1 MKFILLLICLFAL
14 EFVSAQKKGTPRHTS
29 LRTSAKRPITVL
41 ERSYGTPTSITQI
54 IDVPENNPAYE
65 TLKNLIENYNV
76 PITFSDNMFHGK
88 EALKRGDFIISLNG
102 AFNAV
107 KKASIDAGIDTSLV
121 NTYDRNRSYITT
133 VKDIKNLPSSSIY
146 YEPAQSLIEKWGVA
160 APFTKSKML
169 NANSTVSETE
179 AYDIL
184 MVTLGYHSAG
194 INKLNEAISRD
205 KFATILNNA
214 VAQEV
219 SLINS
224 LHSVKQAL
232 LDAER
237 RRQQDSINTAEIIRK
252 KAIAKEIEAQKAEA
266 QRKEVEA
273 RAKLKSKN
281 N

>member
-1 MKFILLLICLFAL
+1 
-14 EFVSAQKKGTPRHTS
+14 
-29 LRTSAKRPITVL
+29 
-41 ERSYGTPTSITQI
+41 
-54 IDVPENNPAYE
+54 
-65 TLKNLIENYNV
+65 
-76 PITFSDNMFHGK
+76 MFHGK

-146 YEPAQSLIEKWGVA
+146 YEPTQSLIEKWGVA
-160 APFTKSKML
+160 APFTKSKVL

-224 LHSVKQAL
+224 LHTVKQAL